1 MIFVRRQLDQL
12 PQTLGEK
19 LRALRRGQAVSLEMM
34 ERDTQIRR
42 SYLQALERGEYEKL
56 PEPLY
61 ARNFIRS
68 YARVLGADEDYFLEL
83 YEEECGLCDLI
94 IPMQTPR
101 QKMNRGRLRI
111 WNSFIKFGLLS
122 LILIFAFGYLGWQVR
137 SIVAPPEI
145 VIVSP
150 ANESLTADATITIEG
165 FVDNDATV
173 YVNGKQVVVNTDSTF
188 ITQIDLQKGL
198 NEILIEA
205 ERRYSRRAIIKR
217 NVVFSP
223 ESGISHVSFLY

>member
-1 MIFVRRQLDQL
+1 M
-12 PQTLGEK
+12 
-19 LRALRRGQAVSLEMM
+19 RRGQAVSLEMM
-34 ERDTQIRR
+34 EKDTQIRR
-42 SYLQALERGEYEKL
+42 SYLQALEKGEYEKL
-56 PEPLY
+56 PAPLY

-94 IPMQTPR
+94 VPMQTPR
-101 QKMNRGRLRI
+101 QKMAKGRLRI

-122 LILIFAFGYLGWQVR
+122 LILVFAFGYLGWQVK

-150 ANESLTADATITIEG
+150 VNESLTGDATITIEG
-165 FVDNDATV
+165 FVDKDATV
-173 YVNGKQVVVNTDSTF
+173 YVNGKQVVVNADSTF
-188 ITQIDLQKGL
+188 KTQIDLKKGL
-198 NEILIEA
+198 NEIMIEA
-205 ERRYSRRAIIKR
+205 ERRYSRRAIIQR

-223 ESGISHVSFLY
+223 ESGISRVSFLH